1 MFLDPGGISTSGH
14 YDVSIL
20 SSVSSTPRTST
31 MRSFRGSIARPS
43 YLLCTLHAAI
53 TDDYATL
60 AYRLV
65 AILCR
70 VVISGDRVH
79 SVNFNVFQHLLQ
91 LRTFHG
97 AMMSDPDAPMPHSTA
112 LHLLALLSCSRRN
125 RQFTLPDDRSSAYR

>member
-1 MFLDPGGISTSGH
+1 
-14 YDVSIL
+14 
-20 SSVSSTPRTST
+20 

-97 AMMSDPDAPMPHSTA
+97 AMMSDPDALGESFFLFFLYVSPISPST
-112 LHLLALLSCSRRN
+112 
-125 RQFTLPDDRSSAYR
+125 